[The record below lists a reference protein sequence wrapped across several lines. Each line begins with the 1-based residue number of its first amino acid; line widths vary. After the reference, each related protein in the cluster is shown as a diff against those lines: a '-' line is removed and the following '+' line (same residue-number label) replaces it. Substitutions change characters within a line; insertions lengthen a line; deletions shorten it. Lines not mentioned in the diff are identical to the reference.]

1 MDFKGGNSTSTRT
14 NFIDRKKYKEAV
26 KIEGVDFI
34 DTWYEKPNYGL
45 LNSKF
50 EPVYLNVQDAG
61 LTLRNFEGVTDL
73 SVRALPF
80 VVKAFDVFR
89 SAYNDVVDNTRLS
102 YPKFLE
108 SLAPVK
114 AHINLDSVYES
125 YIDSYIT
132 QTLELLQ
139 QSAAELK
146 TFDQVME
153 KTLELFELNIKDF
166 PVSRSGFLL
175 SDICPANVS
184 GLCIELANLS
194 YSEDSIKGEIIQ
206 SKDFQCF
213 AENANAAGFYVDKN
227 APWRLI
233 ANLESDIM
241 KEEIKKY
248 QNNTTVENTLDRLFR
263 MKTQYQDIY
272 DVANI
277 FSIIHDRFVEANP
290 YIYKDGVIVK
300 PRKISGDLFT
310 EKTWIRLTLMVRSAE
325 LGISRTEAE
334 EYLPHVEFVHDMLSS
349 RYTENKLKPAA
360 GEISI
365 FCTER
370 IRQIYESRGT
380 IDSYKKTTIKD
391 YL

>member
-14 NFIDRKKYKEAV
+14 SFIDRKKYKEAV

-114 AHINLDSVYES
+114 AHVNLDSVYES

-166 PVSRSGFLL
+166 PVSRL
-175 SDICPANVS
+175 S
-184 GLCIELANLS
+184 
-194 YSEDSIKGEIIQ
+194 
-206 SKDFQCF
+206 
-213 AENANAAGFYVDKN
+213 
-227 APWRLI
+227 LI
-233 ANLESDIM
+233 HI
-241 KEEIKKY
+241 
-248 QNNTTVENTLDRLFR
+248 
-263 MKTQYQDIY
+263 
-272 DVANI
+272 
-277 FSIIHDRFVEANP
+277 
-290 YIYKDGVIVK
+290 
-300 PRKISGDLFT
+300 
-310 EKTWIRLTLMVRSAE
+310 
-325 LGISRTEAE
+325 
-334 EYLPHVEFVHDMLSS
+334 
-349 RYTENKLKPAA
+349 
-360 GEISI
+360 
-365 FCTER
+365 
-370 IRQIYESRGT
+370 
-380 IDSYKKTTIKD
+380 
-391 YL
+391 